1 MKHSQDWSEML
12 AGYVLGDLSSEEMIQ
27 VQRYLADNPDAV
39 TQLEELQNILALL
52 PLGLPDVEPPER
64 LKGQILTAAMAEA
77 SPVAKTP
84 EQVEAQALVAAQ
96 NVGKDGVG
104 KDGVGKAPDQAV
116 DLAQARSRRLPFFRK
131 HGLPI
136 AGGIAAAL
144 VAALGLR
151 TYQLQEQLTATQHQI
166 ANLQQTVN
174 GQEQMATLAATQGR
188 TLTMQGSG
196 PVAGAA
202 GKIFVVPQKK
212 QALLVIE
219 HLPPPPTGKI
229 YHLWAVVQGQKVSCV
244 QFVPEAN
251 GKVVMEVPVDRWR
264 QATQVGVTLEDEQTN
279 VLPAG
284 EMVMQGQSI

>member
-1 MKHSQDWSEML
+1 ML

-27 VQRYLADNPDAV
+27 VQRYLADHPDAV
-39 TQLEELQNILALL
+39 TQLEELQNTLALL
-52 PLGLPDVEPPER
+52 PLGLPDVEPPEG
-64 LKGQILTAAMAEA
+64 LKGQILATATAEA
-77 SPVAKTP
+77 APVATIP
-84 EQVEAQALVAAQ
+84 EWVEAQVSVAAQ
-96 NVGKDGVG
+96 NVGKNVVG
-104 KDGVGKAPDQAV
+104 KNVVGKELDQVV
-116 DLAQARSRRLPFFRK
+116 DLAQSRSRRSPALRG
-131 HGLPI
+131 HWVPI
-136 AGGIAAAL
+136 SGGIAAVL

-151 TYQLQEQLTATQHQI
+151 TYQLQEQLTTTQQQI
-166 ANLQQTVN
+166 ANLQQAVN

-219 HLPPPPTGKI
+219 HLPPPPAGKI

-264 QATQVGVTLEDEQTN
+264 QATQVGVTLEAEQNN

-284 EMVMQGQSI
+284 EMVMQGQPI